1 MPRASP
7 SPCEQSPELDVAAPS
22 EPDSHLRADLMRQG
36 PLAGRYPAVAAMVTL
51 ALIPYLALS
60 SAIDPLVPI
69 ISEQLHMSAQAMSLS
84 SGLGNAAYAVG
95 TVLAV
100 QFAQHLPQR
109 RMLLGYAVVLVVGS
123 LLAAAAQ
130 NSGMFIGGHVLQ
142 GLATSMLLIAAAP
155 PLTIGFP
162 RDKLRNTAVIMNMCV
177 FGAVALGPF
186 IGGVQAE
193 AHAWRPLFWIVAAIA
208 VLALIMAAL
217 TFEDAPPADLDAPR
231 DLKAIALATV
241 GCTAAFVGA
250 AQLTTHDIGD
260 LAASVPMFGGL
271 ALIVVLIVYQ
281 FRAQRPLLTVRTMMT
296 SAIPVA
302 GVGVAL
308 FAAAASVAATAL
320 TANVLLQGFSPVQV
334 GLLYLP
340 EVGGAIVMAVVFGFV
355 ITRKAMHYLPLVGMA
370 LLAAGIVV
378 FGFALPGNVPLILV
392 GSGLTGLALGATVAP
407 ALFVAGFSL
416 QSASLQRV
424 FAIIELLRAVA
435 AFMVAPIL
443 AHVAIAL
450 PGDLN
455 AGTGVTLWI
464 GFGLAIAG
472 AVFGVAIYA
481 LSGARPQKPD
491 LDEFLDG
498 DSPAWY
504 SPPLLARIRSGVP
517 SPVAV
522 PGRAEPTPVQWD
534 GPTSV
539 GPAVLAYDGT
549 DLAGNAIQQAATQ
562 LGPGR
567 CALVVCV
574 WQPADVGFTP
584 TDDEHFDADRASQVR
599 LAAERA
605 AAHGALLAEQ
615 AGFRVESIAVEAAP
629 TWQGIVRAADEHG
642 ASLIVLGPHR
652 RSGLLG
658 HLQGSVAAAVIAHSD
673 IPVMVFPE
681 RSSAARDSV
690 LTLQP
695 APASPSRASRDAAR
709 WS

>member
-1 MPRASP
+1 M
-7 SPCEQSPELDVAAPS
+7 
-22 EPDSHLRADLMRQG
+22 
-36 PLAGRYPAVAAMVTL
+36 
-51 ALIPYLALS
+51 
-60 SAIDPLVPI
+60 
-69 ISEQLHMSAQAMSLS
+69 
-84 SGLGNAAYAVG
+84 GNAAYAVG

-123 LLAAAAQ
+123 VLAAAAQ
-130 NSGMFIGGHVLQ
+130 NPGMFVGGHVLQ

-231 DLKAIALATV
+231 DLKAIALAAV

-250 AQLTTHDIGD
+250 AQLTTHAFSD

-464 GFGLAIAG
+464 GFGLAIGG

-498 DSPAWY
+498 ESPAWY
-504 SPPLLARIRSGVP
+504 SPPLLARLRSGLP

-522 PGRAEPTPVQWD
+522 PERAEPTHGAVGSRRPPSDRWCSHTTEQTWRRTQFNKQRANS
-534 GPTSV
+534 GPGDARWWYAYGSRRTSV
-539 GPAVLAYDGT
+539 SRRPM
-549 DLAGNAIQQAATQ
+549 
-562 LGPGR
+562 
-567 CALVVCV
+567 
-574 WQPADVGFTP
+574 
-584 TDDEHFDADRASQVR
+584 DEHFDADQAREVR
-599 LAAERA
+599 RAAERT
-605 AAHGALLAEQ
+605 AAHGRRWRKQ
-615 AGFRVESIAVEAAP
+615 AGFRAQSIGGRGRADVEGHRP
-629 TWQGIVRAADEHG
+629 GGRRHD

-658 HLQGSVAAAVIAHSD
+658 HLQGSVAAAVIAHSTT
-673 IPVMVFPE
+673 PVLVIPE
-681 RSSAARDSV
+681 RRNGRGAHVETQTAAAVSNKVAD
-690 LTLQP
+690 
-695 APASPSRASRDAAR
+695 
-709 WS
+709 

>member
-1 MPRASP
+1 
-7 SPCEQSPELDVAAPS
+7 
-22 EPDSHLRADLMRQG
+22 MRQG

-60 SAIDPLVPI
+60 AALDPLVPV
-69 ISEQLHMSAQAMSLS
+69 ISDDLHMTAQAMSLS

-123 LLAAAAQ
+123 VLAASAQ
-130 NSGMFIGGHVLQ
+130 NAGMFVAGHVLQ

-193 AHAWRPLFWIVAAIA
+193 AHAWRPLFWTVAAIA
-208 VLALIMAAL
+208 LLALIMAAL

-231 DLKAIALATV
+231 DLTAIGLATV

-250 AQLTTHDIGD
+250 AQLTSHGFDD
-260 LAASVPMFGGL
+260 VAVSAPMLGGL
-271 ALIVVLIVYQ
+271 ALIVVLIIYQ
-281 FRAQRPLLTVRTMMT
+281 FKARRPLLTIRTTLT

-308 FAAAASVAATAL
+308 FAAAASIAATAL
-320 TANVLLQGFSPVQV
+320 TANVLLQSFSPVQV

-340 EVGGAIVMAVVFGFV
+340 ELGGAVVMAVVFGFV
-355 ITRKAMHYLPLVGMA
+355 ITRRAMHYLPLVGMA

-378 FGFALPGNVPLILV
+378 FWFALPASVPLALV
-392 GSGLTGLALGATVAP
+392 GSALTGLALGATVAP

-443 AHVAIAL
+443 AHIADAL

-455 AGTGVTLWI
+455 AGTGITLWI
-464 GFGLAIAG
+464 GFGLAIGG
-472 AVFGVAIYA
+472 AIFGVAIYL

-491 LDEFLDG
+491 LDKFLDG
-498 DSPAWY
+498 DSPAWL
-504 SPPLLARIRSGVP
+504 SPPLLARIRPDLPIPAEAIGH
-517 SPVAV
+517 A
-522 PGRAEPTPVQWD
+522 RAIATPALRHQ
-534 GPTSV
+534 PTST
-539 GPAVLAYDGT
+539 GPVVFAYDGSE
-549 DLAGNAIQQAATQ
+549 LAAFAVAQAASQ
-562 LGPGR
+562 LALGR
-567 CALVVCV
+567 RAVVVCV

-584 TDDEHFDADRASQVR
+584 ADNKHFDADKATEVR
-599 LAAERA
+599 QAAEDT
-605 AAHGALLAEQ
+605 AAHGASLAAD
-615 AGFRVESIAVEAAP
+615 AGFRAESMAVGAAP
-629 TWQGIVRAADEHG
+629 TWKGIVQAAEDHN

-658 HLQGSVAAAVIAHSD
+658 HLQGSVAAAVIAHST
-673 IPVMVFPE
+673 IPVMVVPE
-681 RSSAARDSV
+681 GCRSIEDEVRTTLGVAAGR
-690 LTLQP
+690 
-695 APASPSRASRDAAR
+695 
-709 WS
+709 

>member
-1 MPRASP
+1 
-7 SPCEQSPELDVAAPS
+7 
-22 EPDSHLRADLMRQG
+22 MRQG

-60 SAIDPLVPI
+60 AALDPLVPI
-69 ISEQLHMSAQAMSLS
+69 ISEQLHMSTQAMSLS

-109 RMLLGYAVVLVVGS
+109 RMLLGYAVVLAVGS
-123 LLAAAAQ
+123 VLAAAAQ

-208 VLALIMAAL
+208 IAALVTAAL

-231 DLKAIALATV
+231 DLKAIALAAV

-250 AQLTTHDIGD
+250 AQLTTHAFSD

-271 ALIVVLIVYQ
+271 ALIIVLIIYQ
-281 FRAQRPLLTVRTMMT
+281 FRTPRPLLTVRTVLT

-320 TANVLLQGFSPVQV
+320 TANVFLQGFSPVQV

-340 EVGGAIVMAVVFGFV
+340 EVGGAIVMAIVFGFV

-378 FGFALPGNVPLILV
+378 FGFALPGNVPLALI
-392 GSGLTGLALGATVAP
+392 GSALTGLALGATVAP

-464 GFGLAIAG
+464 GFGLAIGG

-498 DSPAWY
+498 ESPAWY
-504 SPPLLARIRSGVP
+504 SPPLLARVRSGVP
-517 SPVAV
+517 SPVAA
-522 PGRAEPTPVQWD
+522 PERAETATVPAQWQDPDSTGPV
-534 GPTSV
+534 
-539 GPAVLAYDGT
+539 LFAYDGT
-549 DLAGNAIQQAATQ
+549 DLAERAIQQAAGQ

-574 WQPADVGFTP
+574 WRPADVGFTP
-584 TDDEHFDADRASQVR
+584 TDEKHFDADQAPEVRRAAQR
-599 LAAERA
+599 T
-605 AAHGALLAEQ
+605 AAHGASLAEK
-615 AGFRVESIAVEAAP
+615 AGLRAESIAVEAAP
-629 TWQGIVRAADEHG
+629 TWKGIMHAADEHG

-658 HLQGSVAAAVIAHSD
+658 HLQGSVAGAVIAHSD

-681 RSSAARDSV
+681 APSDSGQGQSYV
-690 LTLQP
+690 VF
-695 APASPSRASRDAAR
+695 SPVGA
-709 WS
+709 

>member
-1 MPRASP
+1 M
-7 SPCEQSPELDVAAPS
+7 
-22 EPDSHLRADLMRQG
+22 
-36 PLAGRYPAVAAMVTL
+36 AAMVTL

-69 ISEQLHMSAQAMSLS
+69 ISAELHMSTQAMTLS

-109 RMLLGYAVVLVVGS
+109 RMLLGYAVVLATGSVV
-123 LLAAAAQ
+123 AAAAQ
-130 NSGMFIGGHVLQ
+130 NSGMFIGGHILQ

-162 RDKLRNTAVIMNMCV
+162 RDKLRNTAVIMNMCI
-177 FGAVALGPF
+177 FGAVALGPL

-193 AHAWRPLFWIVAAIA
+193 AHAWRPLFWIVAGVA
-208 VLALIMAAL
+208 VLALILAAL

-250 AQLTTHDIGD
+250 AQLTTHAFSDV
-260 LAASVPMFGGL
+260 AASGPMFGGL

-281 FRAQRPLLTVRTMMT
+281 FRARRPLLTVRTMMT

-320 TANVLLQGFSPVQV
+320 TANVLMQNFSAVQV

-340 EVGGAIVMAVVFGFV
+340 EVGGAIVMAFVFGFV
-355 ITRKAMHYLPLVGMA
+355 ITRRAMHYLPLVGMA

-378 FGFALPGNVPLILV
+378 FLFALPGNVPLVLIA
-392 GSGLTGLALGATVAP
+392 SGLTGLALGATVAP

-416 QSASLQRV
+416 KSASLQRV

-443 AHVAIAL
+443 AHVADAL
-450 PGDLN
+450 PGDLA
-455 AGTGVTLWI
+455 AGTGVTLLI
-464 GFGLAIAG
+464 GLGLSIGG
-472 AVFGVAIYA
+472 ALFGVAIYV

-498 DSPAWY
+498 ESPAWY
-504 SPPLLARIRSGVP
+504 SPPLLARLRGV
-517 SPVAV
+517 SSSVAV
-522 PGRAEPTPVQWD
+522 RERAEPTTVVARGQ
-534 GPTSV
+534 V
-539 GPAVLAYDGT
+539 LLAYDGT
-549 DLAGNAIQQAATQ
+549 ELAGNAIQRAAAQ

-584 TDDEHFDADRASQVR
+584 ADGEHFDADQATEVR
-599 LAAERA
+599 RAAERT
-605 AAHGALLAEQ
+605 AAHGAWLAEE
-615 AGFRVESIAVEAAP
+615 AGFRAESIAVEAAP

-673 IPVMVFPE
+673 VPVMVFPE
-681 RSSAARDSV
+681 GRDSV
-690 LTLQP
+690 LTREL
-695 APASPSRASRDAAR
+695 ASLPRAVRGAAR
-709 WS
+709 

>member
-1 MPRASP
+1 
-7 SPCEQSPELDVAAPS
+7 
-22 EPDSHLRADLMRQG
+22 MRQG

-60 SAIDPLVPI
+60 AAMDPLVPI
-69 ISEQLHMSAQAMSLS
+69 ISEQLHMSTQAMSLS

-109 RMLLGYAVVLVVGS
+109 RMLLGYAVVLAVGS
-123 LLAAAAQ
+123 VLAAAAQ

-208 VLALIMAAL
+208 LLALVMAAL
-217 TFEDAPPADLDAPR
+217 TFEDAPPADPDAPR
-231 DLKAIALATV
+231 DLTAIALAAV

-250 AQLTTHDIGD
+250 AQLTTHAFSDV
-260 LAASVPMFGGL
+260 AASVPMFGGL

-281 FRAQRPLLTVRTMMT
+281 FKAQRPLLTVRTMMT

-320 TANVLLQGFSPVQV
+320 TANVLMQGFSPVQV

-340 EVGGAIVMAVVFGFV
+340 EVGGAVVMAFVFGLV
-355 ITRKAMHYLPLVGMA
+355 ITRRAMHYLPLVGMA

-378 FGFALPGNVPLILV
+378 FRFALPGNVPLALV
-392 GSGLTGLALGATVAP
+392 GSALTGLALGATVAP

-416 QSASLQRV
+416 QAASLQRV

-443 AHVAIAL
+443 AHVADAL

-464 GFGLAIAG
+464 GLGLSIGG
-472 AVFGVAIYA
+472 ALFGVAIYV

-491 LDEFLDG
+491 LDKFLDG
-498 DSPAWY
+498 ESPAWY
-504 SPPLLARIRSGVP
+504 SPPLLARLRSGLP
-517 SPVAV
+517 SPLAA
-522 PGRAEPTPVQWD
+522 PERAEPTPVQWD
-534 GPTSV
+534 GPASA
-539 GPAVLAYDGT
+539 GPVVFAYDGT
-549 DLAGNAIQQAATQ
+549 DLAENAIQQAATQ

-584 TDDEHFDADRASQVR
+584 ADKDHFDADQAPEVR
-599 LAAERA
+599 RAAERT
-605 AAHGALLAEQ
+605 AAHGASLAEK
-615 AGFRVESIAVEAAP
+615 AGFRAQSTAVEAAP

-642 ASLIVLGPHR
+642 ASLIVIGPHR

-658 HLQGSVAAAVIAHSD
+658 HLQGSVANAVIAHSD
-673 IPVMVFPE
+673 IPVMVVPE
-681 RSSAARDSV
+681 RSNAARDSDHTPQEEAV
-690 LTLQP
+690 PL
-695 APASPSRASRDAAR
+695 SRASRD
-709 WS
+709 